1 MCTMWLYYGFDETIS
16 VAIFGSSNL
25 GLGRRR
31 ANLLATGR
39 AMAYVNTPKPSRL
52 AGPLPPTTRPPAHV
66 LEKHQPHGPGAPW
79 TPCLVAPKKKRKLS
93 GPLTA
98 AFKKPRFASPKKE
111 VPKKPEHEKF
121 EKHQPA
127 GPPTI
132 RARLEYALDM
142 HGSGLPALD
151 LMRLWIQRQANDQ
164 MQQLFF

>member
-1 MCTMWLYYGFDETIS
+1 M
-16 VAIFGSSNL
+16 
-25 GLGRRR
+25 
-31 ANLLATGR
+31 
-39 AMAYVNTPKPSRL
+39 
-52 AGPLPPTTRPPAHV
+52 
-66 LEKHQPHGPGAPW
+66 
-79 TPCLVAPKKKRKLS
+79 APKKKRTLS

-111 VPKKPEHEKF
+111 KPPAHVLPKKPEPEHEKFEKHQPAGPSTEHEKF